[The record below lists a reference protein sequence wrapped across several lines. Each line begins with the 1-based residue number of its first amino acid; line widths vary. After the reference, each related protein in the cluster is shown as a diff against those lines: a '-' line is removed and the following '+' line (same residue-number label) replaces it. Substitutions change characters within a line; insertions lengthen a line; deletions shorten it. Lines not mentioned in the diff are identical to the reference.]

1 MAIGWYLFRLEMS
14 LALLTPYSKQKQDF
28 ILPPGTDSVPLPL
41 CADDASFSTPFQ
53 VLFVN
58 DVEPSATQWSN
69 LKKDSDVYFISSSPL
84 NPVSIE
90 MANVPMCSCVVMF
103 ADTSIG
109 EDSMEPGMID
119 SGVVFAYRYLTSK
132 HPTKAVKC
140 LMEIV
145 EDVNIDYLK
154 DSTADGM
161 RVYTQELFAQG
172 AIYSRSIPTTLL
184 VQAFYNE
191 HILSVVAA
199 LLSSTRD
206 YIAYNGASSALPSHQ
221 GAVVAQI
228 PLAQEDCGRTFG
240 GMYESLLRRGSLCLA
255 LFRCCGQH
263 PHPTPPPL
271 HHSSTF
277 LIPHS
282 ILSQH

>member
-1 MAIGWYLFRLEMS
+1 
-14 LALLTPYSKQKQDF
+14 
-28 ILPPGTDSVPLPL
+28 
-41 CADDASFSTPFQ
+41 
-53 VLFVN
+53 
-58 DVEPSATQWSN
+58 
-69 LKKDSDVYFISSSPL
+69 
-84 NPVSIE
+84 
-90 MANVPMCSCVVMF
+90 
-103 ADTSIG
+103 
-109 EDSMEPGMID
+109 MEPGMID

-255 LFRCCGQH
+255 LFRCCGQQTPPTPLLFSSSPPLLLFPLSPFH
-263 PHPTPPPL
+263 SLSTLNSPACTLSTQHSALNTQHPTLNTQHSTLKYHWVPPV
-271 HHSSTF
+271 
-277 LIPHS
+277 PHARHNVTDRLDS
-282 ILSQH
+282 PSLTHFHNAGR